1 MTLFLESLSV
11 SPFLVT
17 ALLAGLLASI
27 AGGVMG
33 SYVIVKRISFI
44 SGSISH
50 SILAGVGFFI
60 WLSRAQGVSWFSP
73 AFAPISGA
81 LSAGIASALL
91 IGYIHMRYR
100 QREDSVIAAVW
111 SIGMALGI
119 LFLSQT
125 PGFNVELTN
134 FLIGNILWVSE
145 QDLLILACLDA
156 FIVLSVCLF
165 HQKLLQ
171 ICFDEDQAR
180 LQGVSVQ
187 GLWLFLLVLISI
199 TVVILMQVVGVML
212 VMTMLTLPAAIAN
225 MFTVR
230 LSRMMLISTLLS
242 VLFCVV
248 GTFIAFH
255 FDLPIGATIAMTAG
269 GAYLGALLYGV
280 KQI

>member
-1 MTLFLESLSV
+1 MISFFESLSLN
-11 SPFLVT
+11 PFLIT
-17 ALLAGLLASI
+17 ALFAGCLASI
-27 AGGVMG
+27 VGGIMG

-60 WLSRAQGVSWFSP
+60 WLSRTRGITWL
-73 AFAPISGA
+73 APISGA
-81 LSAGIASALL
+81 LCAGIASALL

-111 SIGMALGI
+111 SLGMALGI

-145 QDLLILACLDA
+145 QDLIILAALDA
-156 FIVLSVCLF
+156 FVVLSVCLL

-187 GLWLFLLVLISI
+187 SLWLFLLVLIAI

-212 VMTMLTLPAAIAN
+212 VMTMLTLPSAIAN
-225 MFTVR
+225 MFTMR
-230 LSRMMLISTLLS
+230 LSRMMLISILLS

-248 GTFIAFH
+248 GAFAAFH

-269 GAYLGALLYGV
+269 CAYIGSLVCGSC
-280 KQI
+280 K